1 MFVLCLLLWMILSG
15 KFTLEILGFG
25 ILVSAGVT
33 AAVRRMTG
41 LTRRQEWRAAGKLPA
56 ALGYGW
62 LLLREIIR
70 ANLTVIPMVYR
81 RNKPEPCYKTFT
93 APLRTTAARV
103 TLADSI
109 TLTPGTITAEQDG
122 AGMTVHCLDRTL
134 AEGLEDSRFVRRLQS
149 MEKQEEF
156 HEV

>member
-1 MFVLCLLLWMILSG
+1 MFILCLLLWMILSG

-25 ILVSAGVT
+25 ILVSAAVT
-33 AAVRRMTG
+33 MAVRRLTG
-41 LTRRQEWRAAGKLPA
+41 LTRQQEWNAARKIPA

-70 ANLTVIPMVYR
+70 ANFSVIPMVYR
-81 RNKPEPCYKTFT
+81 KRKPEPCYKTFK

-103 TLADSI
+103 ALADSI

-122 AGMTVHCLDRTL
+122 AGMTVHCLDRKL
-134 AEGLEDSRFVRRLQS
+134 AEGLEDSRLVRRLQS
-149 MEKQEEF
+149 MEKQEES